1 MRITARLVAWS
12 VVALLATACASVP
25 RGDTVPSAA
34 NTRLGG
40 PPIGDPV
47 LDTSPRSWG
56 IDLFSGF
63 PTQYGR

>member
-1 MRITARLVAWS
+1 MIV
-12 VVALLATACASVP
+12 LLAAACASVP
-25 RGDTVPSAA
+25 PGDTVPSPA

-47 LDTSPRSWG
+47 LDTSPRAWG